1 MRDLLAM
8 HKQLGRQPVQYCQCF
23 VYAAVTTSLGRAL
36 GLPTRPVTTF
46 QSAHDTDRN
55 RAIDKFYTVDEA
67 ANGEFVPAEN
77 PKNHDSV
84 WSFHVWNEVYFKR
97 SDVTYT
103 MCKALGLRSGCAN
116 GWQAVDATPQEVS
129 SGGASV
135 AKARNQ
141 MGPASV
147 KLVKANVNPACAET
161 SLAIF
166 GCFDNEF
173 VISEVNSDI
182 NLWLSDATAKGGWR
196 LHGRF
201 QADPWADPYNTVGL
215 QISTKKKGDISAT
228 CLCGSAAQSSEAC
241 PDGEESKD
249 CSADLDD
256 VTRYYKDAEKSGPGD
271 PTLPACTPADEDPD
285 HMACSGPNL
294 EQKPARQR
302 GRRAAVLL
310 DGDVGATLSF
320 SKGLGVYPPGPVVN
334 ENGNAYSTITLGL
347 PIQNTGSEDLGVA
360 CNFFVVAKDYRGI
373 PFVNESETLSTAAV
387 SGPLAIVVPAG
398 ETKSC
403 TWSVGRDY
411 YKEFAV
417 TAFDVVANGGGDG
430 EYTEAMGADEKA
442 FMLDIRAVA
451 RGSNGQVYEGNSRKM
466 ICTPAISTRGTI
478 VCEGGRGTAPAPTN
492 DQAIAHLKTCSGLS
506 SIVNDGVCHDSKNNA
521 ENCWDGGDCCTYSC
535 SLRNGHIVELA
546 DDGKGFEY
554 RAECQY
560 LNDTATCFDP
570 YFAEMPELPLT
581 FPDRSAE
588 LVDKIYSADATDNT
602 VCGIDGGAGTNIED
616 GGGGGGAS
624 GSGSGGACGE
634 GSSTVAWTLGYNI
647 TNLVPSASRDMIAQA
662 VRMAAHSDIIVVGL
676 GGYQGGESHD
686 RINIGIMLQ
695 VEALLKALSA
705 TGKPVAAVVYGDGS
719 ALSSPVLRDN
729 TDAILSAYVP
739 GETNG
744 FAVADVLFGNV
755 APSGAL
761 PHTVYT
767 PSYAAQVDFLDH
779 GWRGFPGRGDRYIQ
793 NRSLV
798 MWPFG
803 WQLSYT
809 DFMLTMLSA
818 SPHPTATSDPV
829 ASAAAADGSLDG
841 TVDIAANQSMVVR
854 VKVENVGGTG
864 GSKPVMLMVRQ
875 KGIGMPAR
883 AGRWLAAVGNVRD
896 LPPGE
901 TQEVELIVK
910 PTTGWGRFETFSQTW
925 QPVPGQY
932 QAMLLSNCCPWCE
945 SPGCPPCTCPGT
957 GNAVLDF
964 MVK

>member
-1 MRDLLAM
+1 MYGACLSGFDDAFTPSNVTGGYTTSFPSPITRGATFDADLERQLTSAVGDEVRGLFAAKGVGAKSCNGPPGCNLWRDPRW
-8 HKQLGRQPVQYCQCF
+8 GRNYESYSEDPFLVSMMA
-23 VYAAVTTSLGRAL
+23 VAAVEGLQKGYNEPPTKYLKMEAGARHLGVYSMECYPNPSLPADSPNNTNQYPFC
-36 GLPTRPVTTF
+36 GL
-46 QSAHDTDRN
+46 D
-55 RAIDKFYTVDEA
+55 
-67 ANGEFVPAEN
+67 
-77 PKNHDSV
+77 
-84 WSFHVWNEVYFKR
+84 
-97 SDVTYT
+97 
-103 MCKALGLRSGCAN
+103 RSGFN
-116 GWQAVDATPQEVS
+116 AVVDDVDLHETYLPGYKAAVAAGVS
-129 SGGASV
+129 SIMCSTNSYNGV
-135 AKARNQ
+135 
-141 MGPASV
+141 
-147 KLVKANVNPACAET
+147 PACANDKLLNQLVKQDWGFDGYIDPDDGSCLRVWQSTRGALLPQDGPQFNHNYAHSQYE
-161 SLAIF
+161 AIVK
-166 GCFDNEF
+166 CFNGGSDLGDNYGTQGIGIAGA
-173 VISEVNSDI
+173 VAAGDVMRSRVRD
-182 NLWLSDATAKGGWR
+182 
-196 LHGRF
+196 
-201 QADPWADPYNTVGL
+201 
-215 QISTKKKGDISAT
+215 STKRQFRIRFRLGEFDPPSLVPWTKIKEEAM
-228 CLCGSAAQSSEAC
+228 GSAANQKLARKVAAAGCVLVQNRKKLLPLPSPQA
-241 PDGEESKD
+241 
-249 CSADLDD
+249 
-256 VTRYYKDAEKSGPGD
+256 GPGRRY
-271 PTLPACTPADEDPD
+271 LLV
-285 HMACSGPNL
+285 GPHANYSHAKNKWGTCCNGMPGDII
-294 EQKPARQR
+294 ERYTGKPR
-302 GRRAAVLL
+302 
-310 DGDVGATLSF
+310 DVASLF
-320 SKGLGVYPPGPVVN
+320 Q
-334 ENGNAYSTITLGL
+334 A
-347 PIQNTGSEDLGVA
+347 
-360 CNFFVVAKDYRGI
+360 
-373 PFVNESETLSTAAV
+373 
-387 SGPLAIVVPAG
+387 
-398 ETKSC
+398 
-403 TWSVGRDY
+403 
-411 YKEFAV
+411 FA
-417 TAFDVVANGGGDG
+417 
-430 EYTEAMGADEKA
+430 
-442 FMLDIRAVA
+442 A
-451 RGSNGQVYEGNSRKM
+451 RG
-466 ICTPAISTRGTI
+466 
-478 VCEGGRGTAPAPTN
+478 
-492 DQAIAHLKTCSGLS
+492 H
-506 SIVNDGVCHDSKNNA
+506 
-521 ENCWDGGDCCTYSC
+521 
-535 SLRNGHIVELA
+535 
-546 DDGKGFEY
+546 
-554 RAECQY
+554 AECQH
-560 LNDTATCFDP
+560 
-570 YFAEMPELPLT
+570 
-581 FPDRSAE
+581 
-588 LVDKIYSADATDNT
+588 
-602 VCGIDGGAGTNIED
+602 DGGL
-616 GGGGGGAS
+616 
-624 GSGSGGACGE
+624 GSSTSSTSSSGGACGE

-809 DFMLTMLSA
+809 DFTLTMLSA
-818 SPHPTATSDPV
+818 SPHPTATFDPV
-829 ASAAAADGSLDG
+829 ASAADADGSLDG
-841 TVDIAANQSMVVR
+841 TVVIAANQSMVVR